1 MHSLDGLLL
10 GRPTSPEEQAWPLIL
25 LTSRLNSA
33 TTGAVLYSDQ
43 GFAAGVLTG
52 AIDASSIL
60 GRK

>member
-1 MHSLDGLLL
+1 MSS
-10 GRPTSPEEQAWPLIL
+10 SPIAILRNRHAQPL
-25 LTSRLNSA
+25 LTSRVNSA